1 MDAVLLRYYP
11 HNVNKIFQQKFDNV
25 KLKAGTYVYSQNDR
39 VKKLCSILDK
49 TIDVIKIIELQPPDN
64 LQVFQIVLL
73 DPTQMQ
79 IMDMKQKMLKLGMQK
94 LQQRINS
101 YGCQITQMGKTL
113 QRLDKKRKRYIRRVQ
128 KQEKKKNV

>member
-49 TIDVIKIIELQPPDN
+49 TIDVIKIIELS
-64 LQVFQIVLL
+64 VFFENAFFFI
-73 DPTQMQ
+73 
-79 IMDMKQKMLKLGMQK
+79 
-94 LQQRINS
+94 
-101 YGCQITQMGKTL
+101 
-113 QRLDKKRKRYIRRVQ
+113 KKSIFMIYFK
-128 KQEKKKNV
+128 